1 MDKPPKPLKRL
12 FTPAT
17 KLAVVQRYEAGERP
31 AALAREFDIRPTLV
45 HQWVDDYRKGGSGG
59 LKRPG
64 RPSRVDKA
72 AALAPPVA
80 GPDTERDDPLMLAQ
94 RRIAALEQRIG
105 QQQLELDFFR
115 QALRHIGAESGHAG
129 APVSTLS
136 SGRGR
141 KAG

>member
-1 MDKPPKPLKRL
+1 MDKPTKPLKRL
-12 FTPAT
+12 FTPAM
-17 KLAVVQRYEAGERP
+17 KLAVAQRYEAGERP

-45 HQWVDDYRKGGSGG
+45 HQWVDDYRRGGSAG

-72 AALAPPVA
+72 AALALPVT
-80 GPDTERDDPLMLAQ
+80 DTDRDDPLVLAQ

-115 QALRHIGAESGHAG
+115 QALRHIGTERGHAP
-129 APVSTLS
+129 ASTLS
-136 SGRGR
+136 SERVRSR